1 MFRNKIRFNREEL
14 LAPCPSPKLENH
26 PLSAVCDCLFN
37 MFTATLHIGGR
48 SSVRNMR
55 TRHAVVTRT
64 HLSHGLGNS
73 LVLNLSSAISCH
85 RGSPRPRMMLA
96 ERHGSP
102 NSHQMD
108 AHHELHHHASA
119 ATTGSNADDN
129 LHTFR
134 EALAFSS
141 ESLLGTS
148 VCFLILSI
156 HLPGSCYFCWK
167 LCKPNCKPKCMPHFL
182 CIG

>member
-1 MFRNKIRFNREEL
+1 MKR
-14 LAPCPSPKLENH
+14 
-26 PLSAVCDCLFN
+26 LFTTN
-37 MFTATLHIGGR
+37 SIPEVQVF
-48 SSVRNMR
+48 
-55 TRHAVVTRT
+55 VVF
-64 HLSHGLGNS
+64 SNA
-73 LVLNLSSAISCH
+73 SSAYLSFSISCH

-134 EALAFSS
+134 EALALSS
-141 ESLLGTS
+141 ESSLLGTS
-148 VCFLILSI
+148 CFCCL
-156 HLPGSCYFCWK
+156 
-167 LCKPNCKPKCMPHFL
+167 FL
-182 CIG
+182 NL

>member
-1 MFRNKIRFNREEL
+1 MFL
-14 LAPCPSPKLENH
+14 LYFTDEKKL
-26 PLSAVCDCLFN
+26 
-37 MFTATLHIGGR
+37 FTTVSI
-48 SSVRNMR
+48 SEVQ
-55 TRHAVVTRT
+55 VVIV
-64 HLSHGLGNS
+64 HGNS
-73 LVLNLSSAISCH
+73 LMLNLSSPISCQ

-141 ESLLGTS
+141 ESLFVGNFCL
-148 VCFLILSI
+148 FLNS
-156 HLPGSCYFCWK
+156 
-167 LCKPNCKPKCMPHFL
+167 
-182 CIG
+182 

>member
-1 MFRNKIRFNREEL
+1 MFLLYFADEE
-14 LAPCPSPKLENH
+14 KL
-26 PLSAVCDCLFN
+26 
-37 MFTATLHIGGR
+37 FTTI
-48 SSVRNMR
+48 SISEVQ
-55 TRHAVVTRT
+55 VVTVCGDT
-64 HLSHGLGNS
+64 
-73 LVLNLSSAISCH
+73 LVLNFISLISCH

-141 ESLLGTS
+141 ES
-148 VCFLILSI
+148 C
-156 HLPGSCYFCWK
+156 
-167 LCKPNCKPKCMPHFL
+167 
-182 CIG
+182 

>member
-1 MFRNKIRFNREEL
+1 
-14 LAPCPSPKLENH
+14 
-26 PLSAVCDCLFN
+26 
-37 MFTATLHIGGR
+37 
-48 SSVRNMR
+48 
-55 TRHAVVTRT
+55 
-64 HLSHGLGNS
+64 
-73 LVLNLSSAISCH
+73 
-85 RGSPRPRMMLA
+85 MMLA

-141 ESLLGTS
+141 ESCLLGTS
-148 VCFLILSI
+148 VCFIILSMCFLVLGVSAANCVNQTANQNEG
-156 HLPGSCYFCWK
+156 HFSCVMDEKIIYKIVVCDYGLF
-167 LCKPNCKPKCMPHFL
+167 KCS
-182 CIG
+182 CD

>member
-1 MFRNKIRFNREEL
+1 MFLLYFADEE
-14 LAPCPSPKLENH
+14 K
-26 PLSAVCDCLFN
+26 F
-37 MFTATLHIGGR
+37 FTTVSI
-48 SSVRNMR
+48 SEVQ
-55 TRHAVVTRT
+55 VVTFC
-64 HLSHGLGNS
+64 GNT
-73 LVLNLSSAISCH
+73 LVLNFSSPISYH

-119 ATTGSNADDN
+119 ATTGGNADDN

-141 ESLLGTS
+141 ESCLFG
-148 VCFLILSI
+148 F
-156 HLPGSCYFCWK
+156 
-167 LCKPNCKPKCMPHFL
+167 
-182 CIG
+182 

>member
-1 MFRNKIRFNREEL
+1 M
-14 LAPCPSPKLENH
+14 
-26 PLSAVCDCLFN
+26 
-37 MFTATLHIGGR
+37 
-48 SSVRNMR
+48 
-55 TRHAVVTRT
+55 
-64 HLSHGLGNS
+64 
-73 LVLNLSSAISCH
+73 LNLSSPISCH

-108 AHHELHHHASA
+108 AHHDLHHHASA

-141 ESLLGTS
+141 ESLFIGNI
-148 VCFLILSI
+148 CF
-156 HLPGSCYFCWK
+156 
-167 LCKPNCKPKCMPHFL
+167 FL
-182 CIG
+182 NS

>member
-1 MFRNKIRFNREEL
+1 M
-14 LAPCPSPKLENH
+14 
-26 PLSAVCDCLFN
+26 
-37 MFTATLHIGGR
+37 
-48 SSVRNMR
+48 
-55 TRHAVVTRT
+55 
-64 HLSHGLGNS
+64 
-73 LVLNLSSAISCH
+73 LNLSSPISCH

-119 ATTGSNADDN
+119 ATTGSNVDDN

-141 ESLLGTS
+141 ESLFVGNICL
-148 VCFLILSI
+148 FLNL
-156 HLPGSCYFCWK
+156 
-167 LCKPNCKPKCMPHFL
+167 
-182 CIG
+182 

>member
-1 MFRNKIRFNREEL
+1 M
-14 LAPCPSPKLENH
+14 
-26 PLSAVCDCLFN
+26 
-37 MFTATLHIGGR
+37 
-48 SSVRNMR
+48 
-55 TRHAVVTRT
+55 
-64 HLSHGLGNS
+64 
-73 LVLNLSSAISCH
+73 ISCH

-141 ESLLGTS
+141 ESCLLGTS
-148 VCFLILSI
+148 VCFVILSMCFS
-156 HLPGSCYFCWK
+156 GTWCFCCK
-167 LCKPNCKPKCMPHFL
+167 LCKPK
-182 CIG
+182 